1 MKRPIK
7 ATSIETTPIKT
18 TPTRT
23 PHEPQPHLQRPPL
36 YKGKSTIIT
45 IKKYRNRDLHGLSS
59 KDSHDGVR
67 DVGWDDVH
75 RVDMELMEEFD
86 VLSRAV
92 RVPQG
97 VIEGV
102 FAHRLLQ
109 VFCQLLDRQ
118 WLVCSG

>member
-1 MKRPIK
+1 MNPSLTSNDHRFIK
-7 ATSIETTPIKT
+7 ENQQSS
-18 TPTRT
+18 
-23 PHEPQPHLQRPPL
+23 Q
-36 YKGKSTIIT
+36 
-45 IKKYRNRDLHGLSS
+45 KKKKKKKRDLHGLSS

-109 VFCQLLDRQ
+109 VFCQFLDRQ